1 MKHALMSG
9 DVWLGPTKSGGVGTG
24 LVLVLSD
31 LSVSEGSTVATR
43 FTAGT
48 MNLAGRRYG
57 E

>member
-1 MKHALMSG
+1 MSG
-9 DVWLGPTKSGGVGTG
+9 VVWLGPTKSGGVGTG

-31 LSVSEGSTVATR
+31 LSVSEGSTVAIR